1 MDDAQ
6 KHDTDEE
13 TTFTKTTD
21 IADPVENVVHLPVDD
36 LKALINFE
44 SHSNMDIII
53 KLIRA
58 VLILIELENGVGSS
72 ELACIVHTVV
82 GEIEFGLFQHIDD
95 FFPELTVDRDP
106 SSP

>member
-1 MDDAQ
+1 MYDAQ

-21 IADPVENVVHLPVDD
+21 IADPVENVVHLPIDD

-82 GEIEFGLFQHIDD
+82 GKIELGLFQHIDD